1 MFKNKYFIAAVLA
14 VLVIGV
20 GFGAHAF
27 GIDAT
32 MGAAQLG
39 ALALIMLVPT
49 GTSLAGYACDDA
61 LSQLA
66 TEFKSQTSEVK
77 GKMGGGR

>member
-1 MFKNKYFIAAVLA
+1 
-14 VLVIGV
+14 
-20 GFGAHAF
+20 
-27 GIDAT
+27 
-32 MGAAQLG
+32 
-39 ALALIMLVPT
+39 MLVPT

-77 GKMGGGR
+77 GKMGALEGITNEMKARLDRGEQLDKEFTQKL

>member
-32 MGAAQLG
+32 MGAAPG
-39 ALALIMLVPT
+39 CART
-49 GTSLAGYACDDA
+49 DHAGPHRHVA
-61 LSQLA
+61 
-66 TEFKSQTSEVK
+66 
-77 GKMGGGR
+77 GRLRLR